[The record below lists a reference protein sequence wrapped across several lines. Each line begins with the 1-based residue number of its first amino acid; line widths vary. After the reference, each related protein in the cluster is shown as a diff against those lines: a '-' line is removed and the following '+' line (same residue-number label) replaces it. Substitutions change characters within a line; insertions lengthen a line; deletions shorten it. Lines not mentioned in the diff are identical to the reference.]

1 MSVDYVVEQIIEKM
15 NPEELVDLLDLEM
28 PVLVEALR
36 DHIVDQRDR
45 IEEYL
50 EL

>member
-1 MSVDYVVEQIIEKM
+1 VSVDYVVAQIIDRM
-15 NPEELVDLLDLEM
+15 NPDELVDLLDLEM

-36 DHIVDQRDR
+36 DHIADQRDR

-50 EL
+50 EI

>member
-1 MSVDYVVEQIIEKM
+1 MSVDYVVEQIIDKM
-15 NPEELVDLLDLEM
+15 NPDELVDLLDLEM

-36 DHIVDQRDR
+36 DHIADQRDR

-50 EL
+50 EI

>member
-1 MSVDYVVEQIIEKM
+1 MSVDYLIEQVEYRM
-15 NPEELVDLLDLEM
+15 DPDELVDVLDLEM

-36 DHIVDQRDR
+36 NHIVDNRDK

-50 EL
+50 EI

>member
-1 MSVDYVVEQIIEKM
+1 MSVDYVVEQIIERM
-15 NPEELVDLLDLEM
+15 DAEELVDLLDLEM

-36 DHIVDQRDR
+36 DHIADQRDK

-50 EL
+50 EI